1 MGDIAAL
8 IAPRPLFI
16 ETGDADFAQRAAWL
30 VNVTEQLA
38 ITRRA
43 YDLLGAGAHVR
54 HHIFPG
60 PHMWCGEQTSRGC
73 AGCRGCSGQNRDR

>member
-1 MGDIAAL
+1 MGDVAAL

-16 ETGDADFAQRAAWL
+16 ETGDADSLNGPRGM
-30 VNVTEQLA
+30 VNVMEQLA
-38 ITRRA
+38 ITRGA

-60 PHMWCGEQTSRGC
+60 PHMWCGEQSIPWLRGVLD
-73 AGCRGCSGQNRDR
+73 G